1 MIDAALAPPSPIAY
15 FLMRAVKRRAELE
28 ESRSIARAIVGC
40 IRAGCGRQSAV
51 PTGSPACHSERP
63 KGLASRRSEESVPPA
78 ARGKK

>member
-1 MIDAALAPPSPIAY
+1 MGILRDASSSLPTG
-15 FLMRAVKRRAELE
+15 RCV
-28 ESRSIARAIVGC
+28 
-40 IRAGCGRQSAV
+40 RAGGGRQSAV